1 MWHLCEL
8 GENESKSETERE
20 REGGKTEEGGRERE
34 REREAGGEATI
45 HVYISI
51 YTCLISLITSDGKF
65 AFQLVE
71 PDQPAYTFIALSNSE
86 KREWMSALTQLLTK
100 STFDRLL
107 DAKLR
112 EEEKTIPILRPD
124 SNKYM

>member
-1 MWHLCEL
+1 MCV
-8 GENESKSETERE
+8 GG
-20 REGGKTEEGGRERE
+20 REGEREEGGRERLFIDLY
-34 REREAGGEATI
+34 RSYFSAI
-45 HVYISI
+45 
-51 YTCLISLITSDGKF
+51 SDGKF

-71 PDQPAYTFIALSNSE
+71 PDQSAYTFIALSNSE

>member
-1 MWHLCEL
+1 MGGWGR
-8 GENESKSETERE
+8 GERMRE
-20 REGGKTEEGGRERE
+20 RESESERKKYAHI
-34 REREAGGEATI
+34 RALTLNI
-45 HVYISI
+45 QIYPISI
-51 YTCLISLITSDGKF
+51 SLFPDLKF

-71 PDQPAYTFIALSNSE
+71 PDQPAYIFFAISKSE

-124 SNKYM
+124 SNKYK